1 MSMSVL
7 EPESMSDALF
17 SCVYR
22 WINGHPIDKK
32 EASAAAARHRDKAT
46 TFGALAQKLKSL
58 VLGAGATYE
67 SLCES
72 GLILTSSEK
81 QKNHAVLLT
90 GPPISKASIAP
101 TRNAAPSFIDGGMV
115 LRKCS
120 RPPIRSDISGPIT

>member
-81 QKNHAVLLT
+81 QK
-90 GPPISKASIAP
+90 KARAELVAKYLGENEVKELNSTSA
-101 TRNAAPSFIDGGMV
+101 
-115 LRKCS
+115 
-120 RPPIRSDISGPIT
+120 